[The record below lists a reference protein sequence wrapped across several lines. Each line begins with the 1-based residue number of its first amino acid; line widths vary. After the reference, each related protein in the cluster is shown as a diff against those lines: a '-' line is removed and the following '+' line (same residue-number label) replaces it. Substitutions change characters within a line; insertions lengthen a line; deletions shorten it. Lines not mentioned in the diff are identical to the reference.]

1 MADLKKHWQDPTKRP
16 PSEATMKTESTF
28 EAFTD
33 LMRKVV
39 KVDPRQEKQTIS
51 ASPAPAAS

>member
-1 MADLKKHWQDPTKRP
+1 MAHLKKQWQDPTKRP
-16 PSEATMKTESTF
+16 PSEATMQTESTF

-39 KVDPRQEKQTIS
+39 KVDPRQEKPTT
-51 ASPAPAAS
+51 AASLAPVAS